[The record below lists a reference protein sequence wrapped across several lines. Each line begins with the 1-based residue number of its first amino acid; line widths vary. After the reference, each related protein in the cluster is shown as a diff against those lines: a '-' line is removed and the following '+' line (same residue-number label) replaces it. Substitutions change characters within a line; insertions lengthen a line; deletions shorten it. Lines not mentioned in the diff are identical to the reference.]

1 MKSHEDAFI
10 LVIVLGVGDVGEAEN
25 KLGYVV
31 APHLLEALTTSFEVR
46 RGVLVTFTIDQ
57 AFTSIHCHWLPF
69 SASRRVHNLVR
80 DVKYGTVAAK
90 WHLSGTNFTRG
101 SYKCFQVVKSCFL
114 ERL

>member
-1 MKSHEDAFI
+1 MKSDEDAFI
-10 LVIVLGVGDVGEAEN
+10 LVIVLGVGVAEN
-25 KLGYVV
+25 KYVV

-46 RGVLVTFTIDQ
+46 RGVPV